1 MFLMEKNTVYSQST
15 SNTCE
20 YGTGEYHKIIMAYNN
35 MVIEIE
41 IKRSI
46 WNAFPCHSLSFH
58 FQNCCLKILYEKN
71 THIS

>member
-41 IKRSI
+41 IKRSMI
-46 WNAFPCHSLSFH
+46 ERFSLSFVVVPLPKLL
-58 FQNCCLKILYEKN
+58 FKN
-71 THIS
+71 SI

>member
-15 SNTCE
+15 SNTRE

-41 IKRSI
+41 IKR
-46 WNAFPCHSLSFH
+46 FMMERFSLSFVVVPLPKLL
-58 FQNCCLKILYEKN
+58 FKN
-71 THIS
+71 SI

>member
-41 IKRSI
+41 IKKSMMER
-46 WNAFPCHSLSFH
+46 FSLSFVVVPLPKLL
-58 FQNCCLKILYEKN
+58 FKN
-71 THIS
+71 SI

>member
-41 IKRSI
+41 IKRSMMER
-46 WNAFPCHSLSFH
+46 FSLSFVVVPLPKLL
-58 FQNCCLKILYEKN
+58 FKN
-71 THIS
+71 SI